1 MLLLA
6 PGASAFSIPTPF
18 QMPNIENIFGTGGGR
33 APGVPNKIDSEET
46 WEPTPAV
53 GSEARLIVIQ
63 ITDCYTLEHYGSLR
77 TLIQDVKEKSGG
89 AKVCSMLTGDFLSPY
104 LLSGVDNGAG
114 MMNALAKTPID
125 ILTWG
130 NHGKSV
136 EIGWSDVV
144 GKLSSHSSAEAD
156 IDHDIVCRY
165 VRNWEGK
172 WINSN
177 MLDHDEMEHQQE
189 YDVIEIDSPDGS
201 NSRKVGLCAV
211 LSDDPALY
219 SHFKEP
225 GAFGGATIT
234 DPWEALTKYKDI
246 LENQEGCDM
255 VLPLQHLYVP
265 DDHRTCREFDF
276 PVILSGH
283 DHHRVDEVV
292 EGTRLLKP
300 GMNAE
305 FATVLEISWPNG
317 KAEKPSIRS
326 RFVNVDDWEADP
338 VLEEENERAYDV
350 LLPLRNTELARVP
363 PNFEPLTSNGSRD
376 SVCTMGKFICSLLK
390 SSLNT
395 SRKLRKHEIDCVA
408 LMGGKCFFSTLLI
421 AWEKDK
427 KDMLL
432 TPTFPLLSSGNIR
445 GNTDYPLGSFFSMEA
460 LEQEVKSDEVISTV
474 LMPGWLLAK
483 GIEETHAGEPIS
495 GWMQY
500 DEGVQEEIVNGKP
513 KVTHIGGKPLDENR
527 IYRVATKISDLTNGQ
542 SPAWTE
548 YFSNNPHLLP
558 PKGKYVN
565 INSELMGHFARNLW
579 QRLWAEISR
588 EIGEKPCGL
597 DGGEVPCDAEE
608 RLAVLDRDGTGYVT
622 VADIK
627 YALKDKLGF
636 SIDKRE
642 DTLAKFVH
650 SYADQSGNGRVT
662 KKDFEILCEQFMER
676 ECATSVA
683 EEENEYLSAGKMG
696 LVATLDEQTNDDSLM
711 NHRRV
716 EVVDTESDE
725 PIFPSISDL
734 VAHAILGSAAK
745 SSSDKVGPK
754 P

>member
-1 MLLLA
+1 MGKSWYVDLLLL
-6 PGASAFSIPTPF
+6 FSLLFYAVPF
-18 QMPNIENIFGTGGGR
+18 
-33 APGVPNKIDSEET
+33 ET
-46 WEPTPAV
+46 
-53 GSEARLIVIQ
+53 RN
-63 ITDCYTLEHYGSLR
+63 
-77 TLIQDVKEKSGG
+77 
-89 AKVCSMLTGDFLSPY
+89 SPFVY
-104 LLSGVDNGAG
+104 RHHF
-114 MMNALAKTPID
+114 T
-125 ILTWG
+125 
-130 NHGKSV
+130 
-136 EIGWSDVV
+136 
-144 GKLSSHSSAEAD
+144 EAD
-156 IDHDIVCRY
+156 IDHNIVCRY
-165 VRNWEGK
+165 VRNWNGK

-189 YDVIEIDSPDGS
+189 YDVVEVESPDGS
-201 NSRKVGLCAV
+201 NSRKIGLCAV
-211 LSDDPALY
+211 LSDDPNLY

-234 DPWEALTKYKDI
+234 DPWEALTKYKNI
-246 LENQEGCDM
+246 LENEEGCDM

-265 DDHRTCREFDF
+265 DDHKTCREFEF

-292 EGTRLLKP
+292 DGTRLIKP
-300 GMNAE
+300 GMNGE
-305 FATVLEISWPNG
+305 YVTVLEISWPNG

-326 RFVNVDDWEADP
+326 RFVRSEDYEADP
-338 VLEEENERAYDV
+338 VLDEENERAYDC

-376 SVCTMGKFICSLLK
+376 SVCTMGKFVCSVLK

-408 LMGGKCFFSTLLI
+408 LMGG
-421 AWEKDK
+421 
-427 KDMLL
+427 
-432 TPTFPLLSSGNIR
+432 NIR

-460 LEQEVKSDEVISTV
+460 LEQEIKSDEVISTV
-474 LMPGWLLAK
+474 PMPGWLLAK

-500 DEGVQEEIVNGKP
+500 DEGVTEEIMDGKP
-513 KVTHIGGKPLDENR
+513 KVTHIAGEPLDENR

-548 YFSNNPHLLP
+548 YFTNNPHLLP

-588 EIGEKPCGL
+588 EIGEQPCSL
-597 DGGEVPCDAEE
+597 DAEVPCDAEE
-608 RLAVLDRDGTGYVT
+608 RLAVLDRDGTGYVS
-622 VADIK
+622 VDDIK
-627 YALKDKLGF
+627 YALKEKLGY

-650 SYADQSGNGRVT
+650 SYADQSGSGRVT
-662 KKDFEILCEQFMER
+662 KQDFEILCEQMMEL
-676 ECATSVA
+676 ECVASATTAAST
-683 EEENEYLSAGKMG
+683 EEEPEYLSAGKMG
-696 LVATLDEQTNDDSLM
+696 LVATLEENGELL
-711 NHRRV
+711 NHQRID
-716 EVVDTESDE
+716 VVDTENDA
-725 PIFPSISDL
+725 PFFPSIPEM
-734 VAHAILGSAAK
+734 VAHAILGSSA
-745 SSSDKVGPK
+745 SSNDKVGGPK